1 MLNFSGITRP
11 EATEKP
17 FFVLYSE
24 SQDQTSGGKGYWS
37 KTFQGWTNIEK
48 ATRFSAEDRLA
59 FTPSQ
64 GMPPDTRWRLV
75 AQLDTV
81 TQREVENLLF
91 LEEIKQ
97 AA

>member
-24 SQDQTSGGKGYWS
+24 SQDQTSDGKGYWS
-37 KTFQGWTNIEK
+37 KTSQCWTDISE
-48 ATRFSAEDRLA
+48 ASRFSAEDRLA
-59 FTPSQ
+59 FTPSS
-64 GMPPDTRWRLV
+64 GTPIDARWRLV

-91 LEEIKQ
+91 QEEIKQ